1 MKKRLPAI
9 VTALLIAGALVF
21 FAARQRL
28 KTAEPAY
35 NAANPE
41 SVIWRMSDA
50 ARAGDVGAYLNCFDG
65 ELRRNLEKT
74 AAEMGERQ
82 FGEYL
87 KRLNGE
93 ITGIAV
99 SDLDLTGDAGA
110 KLRVEFVY
118 RGKNEAQRHYLTLRD
133 GAWKIDRV
141 DESERVKTL
150 IPYGADATGKE

>member
-9 VTALLIAGALVF
+9 VTVLLIVGALVF

-28 KTAEPAY
+28 KTAEPGF

-50 ARAGDVGAYLNCFDG
+50 TRVGDVEAYLDCFDG

-74 AAEMGERQ
+74 IADMGWPQ
-82 FGEYL
+82 FSEYL
-87 KRLNGE
+87 KRLNEE

-99 SDLDLTGDAGA
+99 SDLRLTGDAGA
-110 KLRVEFVY
+110 NLRVEFVY
-118 RGKNEAQRHYLTLRD
+118 RGKNEAQEHHLILRD

-141 DESERVKTL
+141 DESERIKTL
-150 IPYGADATGKE
+150 IPYGADATIKE